1 LPRPADP
8 NSIRSLAKRAGLQL
22 SLVHKL
28 LKEKGMTPDEIVEH
42 GRIKNEKRG
51 EFTERDFSR
60 AKEAPIESPVTN
72 DGGFQA
78 KLDETAAQTLKDEP
92 AGTYRDAILRKETAI
107 ANLRELELA
116 EKRGDLVSRKEAEA
130 AWENASVCL
139 RDGILSVP
147 DRIALQLEGRT
158 AREIREMM
166 MTELRRA
173 LELASSQIEQAA

>member
-60 AKEAPIESPVTN
+60 GKDAPPSV
-72 DGGFQA
+72 A
-78 KLDETAAQTLKDEP
+78 KLEPETTEEGEP
-92 AGTYRDAILRKETAI
+92 REPGTYRDAILRKETAI

-116 EKRGDLVSRKEAEA
+116 EKRGDLVSRKEAES

-166 MTELRRA
+166 MTELRKA